1 MMLALMYG
9 VMPIAMMV
17 MFWKEPPV
25 IMFMKSRTEKLLIA
39 SETAPMFTPGTG
51 MQHSRR

>member
-1 MMLALMYG
+1 MIFLRPSGPSFASFSSVGIATVSSWRMMLALMYG

-25 IMFMKSRTEKLLIA
+25 IMLM
-39 SETAPMFTPGTG
+39 M
-51 MQHSRR
+51 